1 MTMLL
6 TITFAKPL
14 DRAGRTSVQL
24 AMAGLAKAK
33 AVWIDRRGWSATVA
47 GEGLGTTAVQAALG
61 AAGIPVVRV
70 ETSLA
75 PEEDARCEDAGT
87 AGERVRALGR

>member
-14 DRAGRTSVQL
+14 DRRAKTTVQL

-33 AVWIDRRGWSATVA
+33 AVWIDRHGWSATVA
-47 GEGLGTTAVQAALG
+47 GEGLGSVSVGKALAAE
-61 AAGIPVVRV
+61 GIVVDKV
-70 ETSLA
+70 ETSLT

-87 AGERVRALGR
+87 PGERVKALGR